1 MFLTEKLTIKFWFVQ
16 LCTLLVLMVFTSLGY
31 WQLER
36 GRIKSAMQAK
46 QNQQGSVFEAVSLPL
61 RGLETWRYKK
71 VSLFGEYLTGKQF
84 LLDNQVRDGVA
95 GYNIFTPFQDKKS
108 QLWFLVDRGWLPQ
121 AQYREVLPDIDFVS
135 RPGQVAGTVYIPYSE
150 AYRLGGIDDGEK
162 QAWPRRVQYIDY
174 EQLSLKLGKALQK
187 FTLRLDTSQANGYRR
202 DWSAAALPA
211 RKHYGYAVQWFA
223 MALAVIILWWLYSVK
238 PLLNKNA
245 G

>member
-16 LCTLLVLMVFTSLGY
+16 LCTLLVLTVFTSLGY

-36 GRIKSAMQAK
+36 GSVKSAMQAK
-46 QNQQGSVFEAVSLPL
+46 QNQPDSDFESVSLPL
-61 RGLETWRYKK
+61 RDLQAWRYKK
-71 VSLFGEYLTGKQF
+71 VSLFGEYQPGRQF

-95 GYNIFTPFQDKKS
+95 GYNIFTPFQDSKS

-121 AQYREVLPDIDFVS
+121 ARYRQVLPDIDFAAQ
-135 RPGQVAGTVYIPYSE
+135 PGRVAGTIYVPYDE
-150 AYRLGGIDDGEK
+150 PYRLGGIDDGEK

-174 EQLSLKLGKALQK
+174 QQLSVRFGKALQK
-187 FTLRLDTSQANGYRR
+187 FTLRLDANQANGYRR

-211 RKHYGYAVQWFA
+211 SKHYGYALQWFA
-223 MALAVIILWWLYSVK
+223 MALAVIILWWLYSLK

-245 G
+245 R